1 MFIGYPIGR
10 EVMKK
15 IINFDFTNGT
25 TVSEDDVSF
34 YFNVLND
41 DALFIQ
47 FVRIYFEEVEK
58 KLYVLF
64 DIKNKFEHN
73 ILIKFGRDENED
85 GETLESLEVP
95 SILIKKN
102 ELKQNVIGYNQL
114 GDLER
119 SLYIEIKV
127 FNEVQTEIVRHVGFN
142 IKFFA

>member
-1 MFIGYPIGR
+1 
-10 EVMKK
+10 MKK

-64 DIKNKFEHN
+64 DIKINLNTIFSLNLE
-73 ILIKFGRDENED
+73 
-85 GETLESLEVP
+85 ETKMKMVKHLS
-95 SILIKKN
+95 
-102 ELKQNVIGYNQL
+102 
-114 GDLER
+114 
-119 SLYIEIKV
+119 
-127 FNEVQTEIVRHVGFN
+127 H
-142 IKFFA
+142 

>member
-1 MFIGYPIGR
+1 
-10 EVMKK
+10 MKK
-15 IINFDFTNGT
+15 EIINFDFTNGT

-85 GETLESLEVP
+85 RETIESLEVP
-95 SILIKKN
+95 AILIKKN

-127 FNEVQTEIVRHVGFN
+127 FNEAQTEIVRHLGFN

>member
-58 KLYVLF
+58 NYMF
-64 DIKNKFEHN
+64 C
-73 ILIKFGRDENED
+73 LI
-85 GETLESLEVP
+85 
-95 SILIKKN
+95 
-102 ELKQNVIGYNQL
+102 
-114 GDLER
+114 
-119 SLYIEIKV
+119 
-127 FNEVQTEIVRHVGFN
+127 
-142 IKFFA
+142 

>member
-1 MFIGYPIGR
+1 
-10 EVMKK
+10 MKK
-15 IINFDFTNGT
+15 EILNFDFTNGT

-34 YFNVLND
+34 YFNVIND

-64 DIKNKFEHN
+64 DIKNKFEQN
-73 ILIKFGRDENED
+73 ILVKFGRDENED
-85 GETLESLEVP
+85 GETIESLEVP

-102 ELKQNVIGYNQL
+102 ELKQNVIGYNKL

-127 FNEVQTEIVRHVGFN
+127 FNEAQTEIVRHLGFN

>member
-1 MFIGYPIGR
+1 
-10 EVMKK
+10 MKK
-15 IINFDFTNGT
+15 EIINFDFTNGT
-25 TVSEDDVSF
+25 TVSEDDVNF
-34 YFNVLND
+34 YFNVIND

-47 FVRIYFEEVEK
+47 FVKIYFEEVEK

-64 DIKNKFEHN
+64 DIKNKFENN
-73 ILIKFGRDENED
+73 ILIKFGKEENKD
-85 GETLESLEVP
+85 GEILESLEVP

-127 FNEVQTEIVRHVGFN
+127 LNEAQTEIVRHLGFN
-142 IKFFA
+142 IKFFS

>member
-1 MFIGYPIGR
+1 
-10 EVMKK
+10 MKE

-119 SLYIEIKV
+119 SLYIEIIV
-127 FNEVQTEIVRHVGFN
+127 FNEAQTEIVRHVGFN

>member
-1 MFIGYPIGR
+1 M
-10 EVMKK
+10 
-15 IINFDFTNGT
+15 
-25 TVSEDDVSF
+25 
-34 YFNVLND
+34 
-41 DALFIQ
+41 
-47 FVRIYFEEVEK
+47 
-58 KLYVLF
+58 F

>member
-1 MFIGYPIGR
+1 
-10 EVMKK
+10 MKK
-15 IINFDFTNGT
+15 EIINFDFTNGT

-64 DIKNKFEHN
+64 DIKNKFDHN
-73 ILIKFGRDENED
+73 ILVKFGRDENED
-85 GETLESLEVP
+85 GEKLESLEVP
-95 SILIKKN
+95 TILIKKD
-102 ELKQNVIGYNQL
+102 ELKQNVIGYNHL

-127 FNEVQTEIVRHVGFN
+127 VNEAQTEIVRHLGFN

>member
-1 MFIGYPIGR
+1 
-10 EVMKK
+10 MKK